1 MVRTNALAA
10 LVVGRSR
17 SCVWLH
23 LFVHKGQK
31 QQQKGIYPCPS
42 PVGIRR
48 KKKIYDGRKS
58 RPLAVSGA
66 PAVVRRRSW
75 WPRRAYR
82 GEDGQEEEGGGE
94 EGRRRQGQGEGEDQP
109 DPLPGGPAFRVRP
122 CPMHACLAL
131 TTDSALARQ
140 LNRKYEF
147 QGSFKHKMV
156 LMMLYNEAC
165 ATAHL
170 SHGGRPLENTW

>member
-1 MVRTNALAA
+1 MCGSHQRLGLGRRSESELRLASPFHA
-10 LVVGRSR
+10 KG
-17 SCVWLH
+17 
-23 LFVHKGQK
+23 GQK
-31 QQQKGIYPCPS
+31 QQQKGIYPCPF

-131 TTDSALARQ
+131 FSSAALFA
-140 LNRKYEF
+140 
-147 QGSFKHKMV
+147 
-156 LMMLYNEAC
+156 AP
-165 ATAHL
+165 
-170 SHGGRPLENTW
+170 GGRRRDRQQPGLCARRSWAPQGW